1 MEEEVSY
8 HDEARLLRNGD
19 HKVQADKYSQIMYLV
34 KVFATKCRKALES
47 MESDCSENPS
57 VLENR
62 GFPVKRTKKRT
73 NMWHALNSPAPADFD
88 LQLYNVIFVCTC
100 ACV

>member
-1 MEEEVSY
+1 MLLFSTVARVITLPRCKDDANRWGMEVVSY
-8 HDEARLLRNGD
+8 HDEARLLGNGD
-19 HKVQADKYSQIMYLV
+19 HKVQAHKYSQIMYLV

-62 GFPVKRTKKRT
+62 GFPVKRTKKGQICG
-73 NMWHALNSPAPADFD
+73 MP
-88 LQLYNVIFVCTC
+88 
-100 ACV
+100 